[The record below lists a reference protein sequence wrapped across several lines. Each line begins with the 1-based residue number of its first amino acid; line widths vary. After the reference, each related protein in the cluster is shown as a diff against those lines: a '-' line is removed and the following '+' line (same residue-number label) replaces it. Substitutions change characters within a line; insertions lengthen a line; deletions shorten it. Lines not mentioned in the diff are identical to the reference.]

1 MIRLLLLLL
10 LPPVLLAAA
19 PAGRSVTIVAAGDIA
34 CDPAH
39 GPRGGPAD
47 VRARCHDRATAE
59 LIRAL
64 HPDAVLVLGDAQYFG
79 EDLKTFATGYG
90 ASWGAFKSITHPVTG
105 NHEYEIPGASG
116 YFDYFGSAAGPRGKG
131 WYSWNL
137 GRWHF
142 IALNGS
148 CDEAVVGGCGT
159 GSQQYRWLQADL
171 RAHPRG
177 CRLAYWHQPRFSCG
191 PHGNDS
197 RYAAFW
203 KALYEA
209 KADVVLAGHDHGYE
223 RFAALDPGERAA
235 SDGIRE
241 IIAGTGGRN
250 HSPFFF
256 PAHAES
262 VARDN
267 VTFGVL
273 VMTLEPRG
281 YRWRFAGEPGSTFQ
295 DSGRATCHRP

>member
-1 MIRLLLLLL
+1 MRA
-10 LPPVLLAAA
+10 LPALALCVALIAAA
-19 PAGRSVTIVAAGDIA
+19 PVERAVTIVAAGDIA

-47 VRARCHDRATAE
+47 VGARCHDHATAE
-59 LIRAL
+59 LIRSV

-79 EDLKTFATGYG
+79 EDLATFQTGYG
-90 ASWGAFKSITHPVTG
+90 SSWGAFKAITHPVTG
-105 NHEYEIPGASG
+105 NHEYEVPGASG

-131 WYSWNL
+131 WYSWDL
-137 GRWHF
+137 GAWHF
-142 IALNGS
+142 IALNGN
-148 CDEAVVGGCGT
+148 CGEAAVGGCGRD
-159 GSQQYRWLQADL
+159 SEQFRWLQADL

-177 CRLAYWHQPRFSCG
+177 CRLAYWHQPRFSSG

-203 KALYEA
+203 EALYAA
-209 KADVVLAGHDHGYE
+209 KIDVVLAGHDHGYE
-223 RFAALDPGERAA
+223 RFVPMDPAQHAAP
-235 SDGIRE
+235 DGIRE
-241 IIAGTGGRN
+241 IVAGTGGRN

-273 VMTLEPRG
+273 VMTLSRRG
-281 YRWRFAGEPGSTFQ
+281 YGWRFAGEPGSTFS
-295 DSGRATCHRP
+295 DSGQAVCHRP